1 MSEKR
6 SSIRGMIYAL
16 VFDIVTWVL
25 FIALLSLPCSF
36 DKFLIFGSFVLWLM
50 AIPFYF
56 ILKNDCSVV
65 YFGTALGTHFVFTYA
80 WTTIFS
86 LIPEGILPH
95 TNDWEGLIYVF
106 PIFGIPIA
114 GALPIAIDIL
124 IYAGK
129 AFWRWLGNRAA
140 L

>member
-1 MSEKR
+1 MNMNR
-6 SSIRGMIYAL
+6 SLIRGLIYAL

-25 FIALLSLPCSF
+25 FIALLSLPFSF
-36 DKFLIFGSFVLWLM
+36 DDSLIWGSFILWLM

-56 ILKNDCSVV
+56 ILKNDCGVG
-65 YFGTALGTHFVFTYA
+65 YLWAALGVHFVFTYA
-80 WTTIFS
+80 WTTIIF
-86 LIPEGILPH
+86 LIPDTMLPRMSG
-95 TNDWEGLIYVF
+95 WEGLIYIF

-124 IYAGK
+124 VYAGK
-129 AFWRWLGNRAA
+129 ALWQWLGNRSA